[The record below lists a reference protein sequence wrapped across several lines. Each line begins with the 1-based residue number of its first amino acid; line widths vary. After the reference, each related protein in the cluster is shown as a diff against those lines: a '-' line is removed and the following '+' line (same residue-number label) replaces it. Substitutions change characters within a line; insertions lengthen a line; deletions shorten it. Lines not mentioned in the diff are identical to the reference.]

1 MLEAIVYADR
11 AAQHA
16 IMVFKSHPIPENI
29 PDWNDEGTTPNE
41 EMVLITQSIK
51 DIQHI
56 MSNYVGIVRSNLRL
70 ERAIKRLEVLY
81 RETEELYRRSTVI
94 PKLCE
99 LRNLINVGY
108 LVIKYAMRRKES
120 IGLHYNIDYPPKKET

>member
-1 MLEAIVYADR
+1 MILQRYVPVFLQITTNGGIKVDQNERVISTIFTQLAKSPQRDFHGANRLASNSLLEAIVYADR

-51 DIQHI
+51 DIQI
-56 MSNYVGIVRSNLRL
+56 
-70 ERAIKRLEVLY
+70 
-81 RETEELYRRSTVI
+81 
-94 PKLCE
+94 
-99 LRNLINVGY
+99 
-108 LVIKYAMRRKES
+108 
-120 IGLHYNIDYPPKKET
+120 YNE